1 MTPINKNKIRTTAIG
16 LLAALCT
23 CILPGCIEDD
33 LSECG
38 VGIRFRYVKNVEG
51 VDKFPSDVDR
61 ISLYVFREDGIF
73 IGEYHDGGSRLDGN
87 YTMNLGLKE
96 GNYKLVA
103 WGNLCDDYEVTP
115 CVPGQTRL
123 EDFMLKL
130 KNTRDTVYAHPG
142 HLFYGGVEEVEIKTP
157 YTGRKYVTMDLT
169 KNTNTIHVITSGLPL
184 GENTSG
190 NGDAG
195 TPYTCRIISRNG
207 EYNHDNSITGNRLHY
222 IPDGTVEGGLFLS
235 DYVVMRELN
244 DASITG
250 PRLVITHHPV
260 DGGSKVLLDTS
271 LTELLLRVSITGDL
285 DIDDE
290 FTLHVEFDYTNGSMT
305 ILIND
310 YEVVGGG
317 AIIG

>member
-1 MTPINKNKIRTTAIG
+1 MAPKNKKKPLASALV
-16 LLAALCT
+16 LLAALCA
-23 CILPGCIEDD
+23 CVLQGCIEDD

-51 VDKFPSDVDR
+51 IDKFPSAVDR
-61 ISLYVFREDGIF
+61 ISLYVFRGDGVF
-73 IGEYHDGGSRLDGN
+73 VGEYRDEGARLDGN

-142 HLFYGGVEEVEIKTP
+142 HLFYGGVEEVEIKAP
-157 YTGRKYVTMDLT
+157 YTGRKYVTIDLT
-169 KNTNTIHVITSGLPL
+169 KNTNTVHVTMSGLPL
-184 GENTSG
+184 SVDSRGG
-190 NGDAG
+190 GDAG
-195 TPYTCRIISRNG
+195 TPYSCRISSRNG

-222 IPDGTVEGGLFLS
+222 IPACTIGENLFQS
-235 DYVVMRELN
+235 DFVIMRELN
-244 DASITG
+244 DAPTG
-250 PRLVITHHPV
+250 SRLSVTHHPS
-260 DGGSKVLLDTS
+260 GGDPKVLFDTDLTS
-271 LTELLLRVSITGDL
+271 LLIPVSITGDL

-290 FTLHVEFDYTNGSMT
+290 FHLHVEFDYTNGSVT
-305 ILIND
+305 ITIND
-310 YEVVGGG
+310 YVVVNNGG